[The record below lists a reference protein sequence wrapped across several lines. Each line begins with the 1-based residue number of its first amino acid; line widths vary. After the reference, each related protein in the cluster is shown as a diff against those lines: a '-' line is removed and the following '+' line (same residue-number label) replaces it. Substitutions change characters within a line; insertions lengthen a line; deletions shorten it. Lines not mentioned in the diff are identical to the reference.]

1 MADHIQ
7 DRKQLAKETV
17 LNLQYHIVANEGEPL
32 VHEEISNV
40 QDQIDGLIDSGNLD
54 PDQIK
59 NLVDDLVSAGF
70 DAGTQWF
77 RRGIEWG
84 IKLAKDPSYLLVLG
98 GNDE

>member
-1 MADHIQ
+1 MADRIQ

-17 LNLQYHIVANEGEPL
+17 LNLQYHIVANENEPPAHL
-32 VHEEISNV
+32 EISHA
-40 QDQIDGLIDSGNLD
+40 QDQINKLIDSGNLN

-70 DAGTQWF
+70 DAGTEWF
-77 RRGIEWG
+77 QRGLAWG